1 MPEKEKQAT
10 QDSPL
15 DARAPTRSRLSRR
28 VFATLRLFVR
38 KFEAE
43 RVFHL
48 SCDALMDSMKCGV
61 ISSMSIM
68 PLHTSFW
75 NSTSSALFHLAV
87 FSDDPA
93 TLGILCDNEMKG
105 ARCSRLETL
114 GFAHHNTHARI
125 EREC

>member
-1 MPEKEKQAT
+1 M
-10 QDSPL
+10 
-15 DARAPTRSRLSRR
+15 
-28 VFATLRLFVR
+28 R

-48 SCDALMDSMKCGV
+48 SCDALMDSMKHGV

-105 ARCSRLETL
+105 ARCSRLKTL
-114 GFAHHNTHARI
+114 GFAHHNTQHARI

>member
-1 MPEKEKQAT
+1 M
-10 QDSPL
+10 
-15 DARAPTRSRLSRR
+15 
-28 VFATLRLFVR
+28 R

-68 PLHTSFW
+68 PLRTSFW

-87 FSDDPA
+87 FSDDPV
-93 TLGILCDNEMKG
+93 TLGILCDNEMKAG
-105 ARCSRLETL
+105 ARCRFETL
-114 GFAHHNTHARI
+114 WFAHHNTHARI
-125 EREC
+125 ELASAESSRTHISDTNKSLPENPFSSFSRFLNRMHSR